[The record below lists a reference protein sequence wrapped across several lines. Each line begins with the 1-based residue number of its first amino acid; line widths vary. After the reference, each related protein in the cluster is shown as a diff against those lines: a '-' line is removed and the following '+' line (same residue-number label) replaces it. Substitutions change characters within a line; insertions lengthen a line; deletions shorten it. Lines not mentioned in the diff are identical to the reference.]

1 MLGGVEVPFPLG
13 LEGHSDGDCLL
24 HALCD
29 ALLGAAALGDMG
41 RHFPSADPRWKG
53 VASSVFVEETRRL
66 IAAAGYVIGNLDAT
80 IVAQAPALAPH
91 IETMRHGVADMLKI
105 DGSLISIK
113 AKTTDGLG
121 ALGRGEGIAAMA
133 SALLHPAPGGT
144 TS

>member
-41 RHFPSADPRWKG
+41 RHFPSGDPRWKG

-66 IAAAGYVIGNLDAT
+66 IAAAGYVISNLDAT

-91 IETMRHGVADMLKI
+91 IETMRRGVADMLKI
-105 DGSLISIK
+105 DGSLVSIK

-133 SALLHPAPGGT
+133 SALLQPATGGT
-144 TS
+144 TT